1 VTGIVLVLL
10 IGFTLQTNKN
20 SIQKETL
27 LAEQKLDYYPV
38 NIALVKE
45 DSLLTIWEAVGT
57 FAPIRELI
65 VMSQTQGQ
73 VVVLYKTQGQKVD
86 PGSPIAKVDD
96 KLLRAELLVAQANF
110 EKAQRDLNRFENLAD
125 GDAATA
131 QQLEQ
136 IKVNAKNAEAKL
148 ITIRKKLEDTS
159 IKAPISGRLNQVYI
173 EKGAVLG
180 PGVRVCEIVDIGRL
194 KLLVR
199 VAENEVLHIREGQ
212 QLTVSADVYPG
223 LRIQGLVANVS
234 LKADRSLQYTV
245 KIELENNPEY
255 VIRPGMFGTAYFSN
269 PNQKSSLA
277 IDRKAL
283 IGTLDNPHVFVVMEG
298 RAQFRQISIGRITT
312 DLVEVL
318 EGLNNGDQVVIA
330 GQNNL
335 QQDSKVKIIDSVQ

>member
-1 VTGIVLVLL
+1 
-10 IGFTLQTNKN
+10 
-20 SIQKETL
+20 
-27 LAEQKLDYYPV
+27 
-38 NIALVKE
+38 
-45 DSLLTIWEAVGT
+45 
-57 FAPIRELI
+57 
-65 VMSQTQGQ
+65 
-73 VVVLYKTQGQKVD
+73 
-86 PGSPIAKVDD
+86 
-96 KLLRAELLVAQANF
+96 
-110 EKAQRDLNRFENLAD
+110 
-125 GDAATA
+125 
-131 QQLEQ
+131 
-136 IKVNAKNAEAKL
+136 
-148 ITIRKKLEDTS
+148 
-159 IKAPISGRLNQVYI
+159 
-173 EKGAVLG
+173 
-180 PGVRVCEIVDIGRL
+180 VDIGRL
-194 KLLVR
+194 KLLVK

-283 IGTLDNPHVFVVMEG
+283 IGTLDSPQVFVIIEG
-298 RAQFRQISIGRITT
+298 RAQLRQISLGRITT

-318 EGLNNGDQVVIA
+318 DGLNKGDQVVIA